1 MIVHPFYSVTRL
13 PTQLLAQLVAQVQQQ
28 LAWLIW
34 IFNYGSGE
42 TGRHLL
48 GRSHGF
54 FFCGNFFTAF
64 FDGLAHFL

>member
-1 MIVHPFYSVTRL
+1 VIVNPFNSVTRL
-13 PTQLLAQLVAQVQQQ
+13 PIQLIAQLVAQVQQQ
-28 LAWLIW
+28 LTRMIW

-54 FFCGNFFTAF
+54 FFCGDFFAAL

>member
-1 MIVHPFYSVTRL
+1 LI
-13 PTQLLAQLVAQVQQQ
+13 AQLVAQVQQQ
-28 LAWLIW
+28 LTRMIW

-54 FFCGNFFTAF
+54 FFCGDFFAAL